1 MRPPATAY
9 EDLVREWASL
19 RASRGV
25 DVRALACAGA
35 ERELLVVDIQ
45 GAGGPA
51 VALCCGVHGDEPAAP
66 WALLSIVRDGLLD
79 ARFSYRVWPCT
90 NPTGYELG
98 TRENAGGRDINRSFS
113 SGGLTPEAL
122 TIMLYNEGAR
132 FDLSLDLHEDF
143 EAGGFYCYE
152 PVVDGEAPFG
162 APVVQAMDDAGLAVH
177 DLDHGFDLGY
187 PEEAHHLR
195 SLERGRVLPDV
206 AGELA
211 HFDGLPYSMYLLG
224 TGTAKRT
231 MTLESPRSLR
241 WVDRIAT
248 HRIAVVAAMNALGER
263 LDGRE
268 VGTERAHED
277 RLY

>member
-25 DVRALACAGA
+25 VVRALACPGV
-35 ERELLVVDIQ
+35 EWELPVADIQ

-51 VALCCGVHGDEPAAP
+51 VALCSGVHGDEAAAP

-79 ARFSYRVWPCT
+79 ARFSYRIWPCT
-90 NPTGYELG
+90 NPTGYGLA

-113 SGGLTPEAL
+113 RGGLTPEAR
-122 TIMLYNEGAR
+122 TIMLYNEDAR

-143 EAGGFYCYE
+143 EAAGFYCYE

-162 APVVQAMDDAGLAVH
+162 ARLVAAMDDAGLPVH

-187 PEEAHHLR
+187 PAEAHHLR

-206 AGELA
+206 AAELA
-211 HFDGLPYSMYLLG
+211 HFDGLPYSMYLIA
-224 TGTAKRT
+224 TGTARRT
-231 MTLESPRSLR
+231 MTLESPRSLP
-241 WVDRIAT
+241 WKDRLAT
-248 HRIAVVAAMNALGER
+248 HRIAVVTGLNALAER
-263 LDGRE
+263 LDRGSE
-268 VGTERAHED
+268 
-277 RLY
+277 